1 MNMFF
6 FISVLD
12 QIGGNG
18 AKAYLC
24 GACGSLMTHSD
35 QLLLVD
41 GQSRH
46 FFVNPAGVECDF
58 YTFSSCPGAMALGEA
73 TEAHTWF
80 SGYGWR
86 MAFCVH
92 CGQHMGW
99 YYEAISAVKRPV
111 AFWGILVSQLKTVEK
126 AEQGG

>member
-1 MNMFF
+1 MLS

-12 QIGGNG
+12 KIGGNG

-24 GACGSLMTHSD
+24 GACGVLVTHSD
-35 QLLLVD
+35 QLLVVD
-41 GQSRH
+41 GQNRH

-58 YTFSSCPGAMALGEA
+58 YTFSSCPGAIALGEA

-86 MAFCVH
+86 MAFCAH
-92 CGQHMGW
+92 CGQHLGW
-99 YYEAISAVKRPV
+99 HYEAVSALKRPFI
-111 AFWGILVSQLKTVEK
+111 FWGILVSHLKTIQN
-126 AEQGG
+126 AEQPG